1 MRSGRLLAAI
11 IVVFSLAWFVQGC
24 GQGEKTGQM
33 EEQTAM
39 GDKPSVERSSTVMLS
54 AVVEAVDYDKRTF
67 TLKDE
72 TGSSQT
78 FTVRN
83 PSVPLEKL
91 KKGDN
96 VKMTIDEKEVIF
108 VATPGAEIPSD
119 EDIMAVGTSETGD
132 ENTIKVAN
140 VKQMTSTVES
150 IDVESRMVTLL
161 DAEGVPLTLPVQDD
175 VKNLD
180 KVKAGDKVVTKVTQ
194 IVTVTVEK

>member
-1 MRSGRLLAAI
+1 MKFGRLLIAI
-11 IVVFSLAWFVQGC
+11 MMILSLTLFIQGC
-24 GQGEKTGQM
+24 SQGEKTGQM
-33 EEQTAM
+33 EQQTAM
-39 GDKPSVERSSTVMLS
+39 GDKPGVERSSTVTLS
-54 AVVEAVDYDKRTF
+54 AVVDAVDYEKRTF

-72 TGSSQT
+72 TGASQT

-91 KKGDN
+91 KMGDN

-119 EDIMAVGTSETGD
+119 EDIMAVGTSGTGD

-140 VKQMTSTVES
+140 VKQMISTVES

-161 DAEGVPLTLPVQDD
+161 DAEGVPLTLPVQED

-180 KVKAGDKVVTKVTQ
+180 KVKVGDKVVTKVTQ